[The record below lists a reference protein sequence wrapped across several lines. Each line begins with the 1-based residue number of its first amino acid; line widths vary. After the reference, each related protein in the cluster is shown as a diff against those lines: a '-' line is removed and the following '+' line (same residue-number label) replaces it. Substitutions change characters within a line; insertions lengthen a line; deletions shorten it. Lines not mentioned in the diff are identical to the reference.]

1 MKWSVW
7 KMVITY
13 FMYRYPPKARVKAR
27 VKSRAKMIV
36 VDSCL
41 VVSQIHKLQ

>member
-7 KMVITY
+7 EMVITY
-13 FMYRYPPKARVKAR
+13 FIYIYLTKARVKAR
-27 VKSRAKMIV
+27 VKSRVKMIV

-41 VVSQIHKLQ
+41 VMLQIHKLQ